1 MYAAWLGRLFVFFLQ
16 TAACFLRVEVVKV
29 IWDIFV
35 NTHEFSPIQKI
46 PLVVLF
52 LVFFFHPQAF
62 HKHFIW
68 CTIGCPAS
76 FLISTKVKVT
86 LEPT

>member
-35 NTHEFSPIQKI
+35 NTHEFSPIQKR
-46 PLVVLF
+46 PLVVF
-52 LVFFFHPQAF
+52 FWVFFSSTSFSQAF
-62 HKHFIW
+62 HLVHNRLPGLFFDLNKSE
-68 CTIGCPAS
+68 GDS
-76 FLISTKVKVT
+76 
-86 LEPT
+86 